1 MVIAIDDRN
10 TGPVTDAMRGRRAL
24 PAVLLINLMI
34 LKRAKLAGNR
44 RLQSFGPPVAIASV
58 SAGASA

>member
-10 TGPVTDAMRGRRAL
+10 TGPVPDAMRGRRAL
-24 PAVLLINLMI
+24 PAVLVINLMVP
-34 LKRAKLAGNR
+34 KRTKLASIR
-44 RLQSFGPPVAIASV
+44 RLQSFGLPVAIASV